1 MSIDNTEED
10 AKKLAM
16 DGKILY
22 KIGTGTNSLY
32 NFMYKT
38 AISGL
43 IYGAF
48 YGDISS
54 IKDYLNKINGIYH
67 ADKLVSMSTKGKY
80 YEGYLYP
87 NTEENSKLVKKI
99 FNDVHVRNI
108 SPSKKESSI
117 FTRIIVHKD
126 EDILIQD
133 MEKGIYVKSY
143 TNVANLVDNYCK
155 DFGEP
160 SSFKIVFKNSVDE
173 LKTISDVSKC
183 LTDASDKKQKL
194 VNNYSSI
201 LSRYIELHINWRKN
215 ILTQK
220 AKNIPNKKRPST
232 RSPVRIE
239 RNGGSSNAIIRNIEK
254 RK

>member
-1 MSIDNTEED
+1 MSINNMEED

-22 KIGTGTNSLY
+22 KIGTGTNTLY
-32 NFMYKT
+32 NFMYK
-38 AISGL
+38 AVSSGA

-48 YGDISS
+48 YGNILSV
-54 IKDYLNKINGIYH
+54 KDYLDKIDGIYH
-67 ADKLVSMSTKGKY
+67 ADKLVSTSTKEKY
-80 YEGYLYP
+80 YQGYLYS

-99 FNDVHVRNI
+99 FNDIHVRNI
-108 SPSKKESSI
+108 SPPKKESSI

-133 MEKGIYVKSY
+133 MEKGIYVKSHN
-143 TNVANLVDNYCK
+143 NVPNLIGNYCK

-160 SSFKIVFKNSVDE
+160 SSFKIIFKNSVDE
-173 LKTISDVSKC
+173 LKTISDASKC

-194 VNNYSSI
+194 LNDYSSI
-201 LSRYIELHINWRKN
+201 LSRYIELHINWKKN
-215 ILTQK
+215 VDFVKKGNTS
-220 AKNIPNKKRPST
+220 NKKRSST

-239 RNGGSSNAIIRNIEK
+239 RNGGSNNAIIRNIEK